1 MKKAIVFIDANNWNH
16 NVKNWFKPS
25 DIDIKKVVNLISK
38 EKNLEIVGIRW
49 YVSMPS
55 IKDNEL
61 IYKRQRSFLGHL
73 QKQGI
78 KIITRKL
85 QRLSNKEIKKKRQEL
100 LDSWDLC
107 DICEPIVESGFSDI
121 KDPNQKEKGIDVWI
135 AIDMVKESFQNKDN
149 FDYCVLVSGDAD
161 FVPALDLVKNFGKE
175 VLSVFVP
182 RGYSNELRQ
191 KFSYFI
197 LKREYLS
204 KCLKNYKEE
213 KGRKDE

>member
-1 MKKAIVFIDANNWNH
+1 M
-16 NVKNWFKPS
+16 
-25 DIDIKKVVNLISK
+25 
-38 EKNLEIVGIRW
+38 
-49 YVSMPS
+49 
-55 IKDNEL
+55 
-61 IYKRQRSFLGHL
+61 
-73 QKQGI
+73 
-78 KIITRKL
+78 
-85 QRLSNKEIKKKRQEL
+85 
-100 LDSWDLC
+100 
-107 DICEPIVESGFSDI
+107 
-121 KDPNQKEKGIDVWI
+121 
-135 AIDMVKESFQNKDN
+135 
-149 FDYCVLVSGDAD
+149 VSGDAD